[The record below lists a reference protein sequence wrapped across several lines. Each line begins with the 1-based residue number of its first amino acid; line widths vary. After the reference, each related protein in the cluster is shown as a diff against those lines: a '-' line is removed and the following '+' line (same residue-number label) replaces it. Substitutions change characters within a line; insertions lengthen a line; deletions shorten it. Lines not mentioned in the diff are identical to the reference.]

1 MMPSGRSARRSR
13 CGSCSAGSGTAVT
26 STNENHDRLRAA
38 ALAEIAGCY
47 AFWAWLKLDKPALW
61 LVPGVA
67 SLIAFAWLLA
77 LVPSEAAGRAFA
89 AYGGVY
95 IVASLVWLWA
105 IERTMPDRY
114 DLAGAVLCLAGAVV
128 IIGAPR

>member
-1 MMPSGRSARRSR
+1 MR
-13 CGSCSAGSGTAVT
+13 T
-26 STNENHDRLRAA
+26 SIVYVLA

-47 AFWAWLKLDKPALW
+47 AFWAWLKLDKPMLW

-95 IVASLVWLWA
+95 IVASLVWLWTV
-105 IERTMPDRY
+105 EKTVPDRF

>member
-1 MMPSGRSARRSR
+1 M
-13 CGSCSAGSGTAVT
+13 
-26 STNENHDRLRAA
+26 LA

-47 AFWAWLKLDKPALW
+47 AFWAWLKLDKPMLW

-77 LVPSEAAGRAFA
+77 LFPSEAAGRAFA

-95 IVASLVWLWA
+95 IVASLVWLWTV
-105 IERTMPDRY
+105 EKTVPDRF

>member
-1 MMPSGRSARRSR
+1 MR
-13 CGSCSAGSGTAVT
+13 T
-26 STNENHDRLRAA
+26 SIVYVLA

-47 AFWAWLKLDKPALW
+47 SFWAWLKLDKPVLW

-95 IVASLVWLWA
+95 IVASLVWLWTV
-105 IERTMPDRY
+105 EKTTPDRF
-114 DLAGAVLCLAGAVV
+114 DLAGAALCLAGAAV